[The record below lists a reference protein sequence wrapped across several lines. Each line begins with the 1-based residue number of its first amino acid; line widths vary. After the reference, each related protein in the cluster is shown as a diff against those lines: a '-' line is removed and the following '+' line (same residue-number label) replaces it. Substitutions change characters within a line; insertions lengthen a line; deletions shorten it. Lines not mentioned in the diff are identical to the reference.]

1 LIEPSSAASLVV
13 REGQIVTVIGP
24 NGVGKSTLLNAIAA
38 LQSSEGQ
45 IKFLGKPIED
55 LETEQRVERG
65 ICLVPEKREL
75 FPSMT
80 VLDNLVLGAFL
91 PSRRAINVQNHQ
103 HFRSRSI

>member
-1 LIEPSSAASLVV
+1 V

-38 LQSSEGQ
+38 LQSSKGQ

-55 LETEQRVERG
+55 LETKQRVERE
-65 ICLVPEKREL
+65 ICMVPEKRAL